1 MEINK
6 DDIRTHLERITRRW
20 GEFNDD
26 AKFEIRCIQKDK
38 KEKPVFQVYTRHE
51 IDKAIKFIEFMN
63 PQDYNTYVT
72 ANPARPDQTGNVTN
86 KDIIRAFHVFCDC
99 DDTDAVENVQAD
111 FKTGFKGTYAV
122 YTGMKPKRGHVY
134 YELEEPITDMALYTE
149 IQRAVAT
156 KFNSDISINNPARIM
171 RIAGTINYPD
181 KGKRE
186 KGRVIEL
193 TQYKEITHKE
203 IPLEDVKEHFNVGK
217 KVEPQWDIN
226 LGGFTQAERLDL
238 ENALARIR
246 ANDHWHDNV
255 VKVTAS
261 LVARG
266 KNDDEI
272 HAFLGNITL
281 AGYTY
286 DDTQKEVTRAIQD
299 ARDKGFDANAHL
311 TRQSVEMPVY
321 DEEEDIFDFWTYVDP
336 MTLPRRD
343 FLYGR
348 HYVRNFCSLTA
359 AAGGVG
365 KSLLT
370 MAEAICMATGT
381 EIIGTHT
388 KKCRVAYFNAEDPYD
403 EIQKRVIAFIQHH
416 GIKQS
421 ELSDFAIASGRMKE
435 LLLMIGEHGE
445 VNTNLFDKLEREI
458 KKNKIDVLILDPLAN
473 MHTSTES
480 NENFARIGRNLSM
493 LADRCQIAIEIVH
506 HTRKVQSSTDSLS
519 VDDARGGSALVAA
532 VRNARIVSRMTKEQ
546 GEALGVDEFIDY
558 MKIEPFGK
566 SNLGRPLDK
575 YLWYKKVAN
584 MLPNYDEVVAIEE
597 WTPPTTFD
605 GISDEKIRSCL
616 KEIKNTH
623 LYLLASHRA
632 TSSETKISIYEFIA
646 NFFELNLEDK
656 ADKRKVYN
664 IVKGWLDT
672 DVLREKT
679 IDGQNIDAK
688 AYRKG
693 SEIKTII
700 KGEVW
705 L

>member
-6 DDIRTHLERITRRW
+6 DELRKHLNKIVERW
-20 GEFNDD
+20 GELSIEP
-26 AKFEIRCIQKDK
+26 KLEVRCIHSVKKKSLVWKYFTKHELEDAIRFIEVLNKDK
-38 KEKPVFQVYTRHE
+38 YNAYATIHPV
-51 IDKAIKFIEFMN
+51 D
-63 PQDYNTYVT
+63 PNTV
-72 ANPARPDQTGNVTN
+72 GNASN
-86 KDIIRAFHVFCDC
+86 DNIMAAFYVFCDC
-99 DDTDAVENVQAD
+99 DDTQSVENVQKD
-111 FKTGFKGTYAV
+111 FKAGFVGSYAV
-122 YTGMKPKRGHVY
+122 YTGMQPKRGHIY
-134 YELEEPITDMALYTE
+134 YELEQPILNLEEYTQ
-149 IQRAVAT
+149 IQRAIAK
-156 KFNSDISINNPARIM
+156 KFGSDISINNSSRIM
-171 RIAGTINYPD
+171 RLAGTINYPD
-181 KGKRE
+181 EGKRQ
-186 KGRVIEL
+186 KGRIIEM
-193 TQYKEITHKE
+193 TQYLQLNGKVRAIEEI
-203 IPLEDVKEHFNVGK
+203 KEHFNDDK
-217 KVEPQWDIN
+217 KEEPQWDIN
-226 LGGFTQAERLDL
+226 LGGFTQSERLDL

-272 HAFLGNITL
+272 HGFLGDITL

-286 DDTQKEVTRAIQD
+286 DDTYKEVSRAIQD
-299 ARDKGFDANAHL
+299 ARSKGFDANAHL
-311 TRQSVEMPVY
+311 TRQTVTLPEY
-321 DEEEDIFDFWTYVDP
+321 DDDEDIFEFWEYVDP
-336 MTLPRRD
+336 LTLPRRD
-343 FLYGR
+343 FLYGS

-370 MAEAICMATGT
+370 MAEAICMATGRD
-381 EIIGTHT
+381 IIGTQT
-388 KKCRVAYFNAEDPYD
+388 KKCRVAYFNAEDPID

-416 GIKQS
+416 GIRQD
-421 ELSDFAIASGRMKE
+421 ELGDFAIASGRMKE
-435 LLLMIGEHGE
+435 LLLMVGEHGE
-445 VNTNLFDKLEREI
+445 VNTNLFDKLEKEI
-458 KKNKIDVLILDPLAN
+458 KKNKIDLLILDPLAN

-506 HTRKVQSSTDSLS
+506 HTRKVQSNSDSLS

-532 VRNARIVSRMTKEQ
+532 VRNARIISRMTKEQ
-546 GEALGVDEFIDY
+546 GEALGVEEFIDY

-575 YLWYKKVAN
+575 YIWYKKVAN

-597 WTPPTTFD
+597 WKPPTTFD
-605 GISDEKIRSCL
+605 GISDEKIRDCL
-616 KEIKNTH
+616 RAIKNETM
-623 LYLLASHRA
+623 YLLSSPKA
-632 TSSETKISIYEFIA
+632 TKNENKMSIHEYIA
-646 NFFELNLEDK
+646 DFFELNMEDK

-672 DVLREKT
+672 DVLREKVV
-679 IDGQNIDAK
+679 DGYNIDSK
-688 AYRKG
+688 IYRKN